1 MINFPI
7 HKILL
12 VLLVFVSIPIQA
24 QEFGIQLYSLRNQ
37 FKTNVEQSLKTI
49 SDWGITT
56 IEAGDTYGMEEEKYR
71 GLLKKYNLNPVSI
84 GASYEDL
91 RDNPAAVAEKAKRY
105 GARFVMCS
113 WIPHQKDK
121 FSIKNTKSSVDVF
134 NRAGALLKKKGITLA
149 YHAHGYEFK
158 PYEYGTLF
166 DYMAQNAKHFS
177 FEMDVFWVQHG
188 GQDPLKLLKKY
199 PDFVVM
205 LHLKD
210 MQKGV
215 VGNFSGGEDVET
227 NVTLGTGQ
235 IDIEG
240 IVKKANDLGVQY
252 MFIEDEST
260 KVLNQVPKSL
270 RFLKS
275 INLN

>member
-1 MINFPI
+1 
-7 HKILL
+7 
-12 VLLVFVSIPIQA
+12 
-24 QEFGIQLYSLRNQ
+24 
-37 FKTNVEQSLKTI
+37 
-49 SDWGITT
+49 
-56 IEAGDTYGMEEEKYR
+56 
-71 GLLKKYNLNPVSI
+71 
-84 GASYEDL
+84 
-91 RDNPAAVAEKAKRY
+91 
-105 GARFVMCS
+105 
-113 WIPHQKDK
+113 
-121 FSIKNTKSSVDVF
+121 
-134 NRAGALLKKKGITLA
+134 
-149 YHAHGYEFK
+149 
-158 PYEYGTLF
+158 
-166 DYMAQNAKHFS
+166 MAQNAKHFS

-188 GQDPLKLLKKY
+188 GQDPLKLLEKY

>member
-1 MINFPI
+1 
-7 HKILL
+7 
-12 VLLVFVSIPIQA
+12 
-24 QEFGIQLYSLRNQ
+24 
-37 FKTNVEQSLKTI
+37 
-49 SDWGITT
+49 
-56 IEAGDTYGMEEEKYR
+56 
-71 GLLKKYNLNPVSI
+71 
-84 GASYEDL
+84 
-91 RDNPAAVAEKAKRY
+91 
-105 GARFVMCS
+105 
-113 WIPHQKDK
+113 
-121 FSIKNTKSSVDVF
+121 
-134 NRAGALLKKKGITLA
+134 
-149 YHAHGYEFK
+149 
-158 PYEYGTLF
+158 
-166 DYMAQNAKHFS
+166 
-177 FEMDVFWVQHG
+177 
-188 GQDPLKLLKKY
+188 
-199 PDFVVM
+199 
-205 LHLKD
+205 